1 MVREHRHNDLPSGSL
16 GPEGPSSGHERLEE
30 ELRKSREE
38 VESLSRANEALE
50 LEISERREREE
61 HLRCQKAWLESL
73 VQHSSF
79 GIVTVDR
86 GGVVVSCNE
95 SFVRLFG
102 FEEGELLGAGIDDLI
117 TCGRCRKEAR
127 AFTCTTLDG
136 GTFQETAERHR
147 KDGSSVDVEIFGA
160 PVIVDGQVVGG
171 HGVYREISA
180 LKAAEEALRESQE
193 LFRIFGEDAP
203 FGMSIMNADMT
214 FEYVNPKF
222 TEILGYTLED
232 LPDKSTWFRK
242 AYPDPAYQ
250 EMVRDVWTGDSLT
263 DRKMGEVKPRIFT
276 VRCKDGQDKTIH
288 FRAVI
293 LKDQRQLMTYEDITA
308 RARAEEALR
317 QSEERYR
324 TLYEE
329 ATRREE
335 LYRSLLQSSP
345 DAVVIY
351 DLEGLVQYLS
361 PAFSRLFGWT
371 LDELAGKRIPFV
383 PESERGRTMEMIRA
397 LHDEGTPC
405 SGFETLR
412 FTKSGDPVQV
422 SISASRYDDHE
433 GNPAGMLVMLRD
445 ISGRKELEAQ
455 LSQAHKMEAIGTLA
469 GGIAHDFN
477 NILQAISGYTQLLL
491 MNKKE
496 DHPDHAKLAAIDH
509 SARRAS
515 ELTERLLIFGRKV
528 ESRLRPV
535 DLNHEVRQVVL
546 LLERTIPKMIRIQ
559 TEPAYDLGIINGDPA
574 QLEAAAMNMAVN
586 ARDAMPD
593 GGVLT
598 FRTKNAVLDEDDC
611 RLHPGTDPG
620 RYVLLEVIDTGHGM
634 DPAILDHIYEPFYT
648 TKPTGKGTG
657 LGLAMVY
664 GIVKSHGGVIT
675 CSSRP
680 GEGAAFR
687 IYFPLLSTGEVPG
700 LEEAAEKTIPGGR
713 EHILVVDDEES
724 ILEIA
729 RDALERHGYRTLTA
743 GSGEEALEIYGA
755 AKERIDLVILD
766 LNMPGMGGSKC
777 LLALKKIDPSVKV
790 VVATGHT
797 SKVRADETLALGASR
812 FVPKPYPL
820 REMLETIRGILDEK
834 A

>member
-1 MVREHRHNDLPSGSL
+1 MAREPRYKHSNSGSHGPDGPFL
-16 GPEGPSSGHERLEE
+16 GSEDLEE
-30 ELRKSREE
+30 ALRKSREK
-38 VESLSRANEALE
+38 VESLSRENEALQREISRRGE
-50 LEISERREREE
+50 LEEGFRRE
-61 HLRCQKAWLESL
+61 KAWLESL
-73 VQHSSF
+73 FRHSSF

-86 GGVVVSCNE
+86 DGFVLSCNE
-95 SFVRLFG
+95 SFVRIFG
-102 FEEGELLGAGIDDLI
+102 FEEEDLLGSRIDELI
-117 TCGRCRKEAR
+117 TCERCGKEAR
-127 AFTCTTLDG
+127 AFTERTLRG
-136 GTFQETAERHR
+136 GTFQGTSERHR
-147 KDGSSVDVEIFGA
+147 KDGSSVDLEIFGV
-160 PVIVDGQVVGG
+160 PVTVDGQVIGCY
-171 HGVYREISA
+171 GVYREVSD
-180 LKAAEEALRESQE
+180 LRAAEEALKESE
-193 LFRIFGEDAP
+193 ERFRVFAEDAP
-203 FGMSIMNADMT
+203 FGMSIMNSDRT

-232 LPDKSTWFRK
+232 LPDKSTWFGK
-242 AYPDPAYQ
+242 AYPDPAYR
-250 EMVRDVWTGDSLT
+250 EMVRGVWTKDSLT
-263 DRKMGEVKPRIFT
+263 DRKTGEVKPRIFT

-288 FRAVI
+288 FRAVM

-351 DLEGLVQYLS
+351 DLEGLVQYVS

-383 PESERGRTMEMIRA
+383 PESERDRTMEVIRA

-496 DHPDHAKLAAIDH
+496 DHPDHAKLSAIDH

-535 DLNHEVRQVVL
+535 DLNHEVSQVVL
-546 LLERTIPKMIRIQ
+546 LLERTIPKMIRIR
-559 TEPAYDLGIINGDPA
+559 TELADDLGIINGDPA

-598 FRTKNAVLDEDDC
+598 FRTKNAVLEEDDC

-634 DPAILDHIYEPFYT
+634 DPAVLDHIYEPFYT

-664 GIVKSHGGVIT
+664 GIVRGHGGVIT

-687 IYFPLLSTGEVPG
+687 IYFPVLSTGELPG
-700 LEEAAEKTIPGGR
+700 LEAAAEKTIPGGR
-713 EHILVVDDEES
+713 ERILLVDDEES

-729 RDALERHGYRTLTA
+729 SDALERHGYRTLTA

-797 SKVRADETLALGASR
+797 SKARADEALSLGASR

-820 REMLETIRGILDEK
+820 KEMLETIREILEEK